1 VAGRPILSARPV
13 AALLASAALASAL
26 AHAPGAALAGEV
38 SVIEHAQAVASDAP
52 QPPPED
58 APWQPV
64 SLPDHW
70 RLSRPGFDGRLWYR
84 ARFDVPEGPIRTHA
98 LYAPRLSAGQLRFF
112 VNGRPLAWSQAYGDP
127 RPTDLHR
134 PLVFTVPP
142 AMLRPGGNVIH
153 VQVIGRADRHAGLT
167 RLAIGPGIAVRQQY
181 YEPRYDWQV
190 TSVAVF
196 AGALLVSGLVALFF
210 WRGEGRDPVPF
221 WFGVTALSWTLSAWL
236 LLWPPA
242 TSSEALRDV
251 LAFAARHL
259 YATPLL
265 VLCLRVGG
273 RRMRAV
279 EAGLWS
285 LFAIGCAASAVDGI
299 AYQAG
304 IGGAASLVYLALIVG
319 FLAWLVQLRRRDADC
334 PCVLLSLALV
344 TLVLFSGYD
353 WARWMGYADFD
364 GLLLAPFATPFLILA
379 LGANVVRRHAE
390 ARRAIERANRELEQR
405 VAEKAHEIE
414 RTWRRVE
421 QAQREQAVLRERQRI
436 MADMHDGL
444 GSGLVS
450 LASIVQARSA
460 DLGEIERRLD
470 DLLTELR
477 ATVDSLEPVEGDLG
491 VVLGNIRYR
500 MRSAIEASGARFQ
513 WKVEPLPLL
522 DDLTPDRV
530 LAIQRI
536 VLEALANALHHSRA
550 GEVALSAHADDA
562 RSEIVIR
569 VTDDGGGFDPTDTG
583 RGRGLRSMRE
593 RASKLGATLDIRS
606 APTDG
611 TEVKLRLSY
620 RKAEPAQSIADAH

>member
-1 VAGRPILSARPV
+1 AARH
-13 AALLASAALASAL
+13 AA
-26 AHAPGAALAGEV
+26 P
-38 SVIEHAQAVASDAP
+38 
-52 QPPPED
+52 
-58 APWQPV
+58 
-64 SLPDHW
+64 
-70 RLSRPGFDGRLWYR
+70 
-84 ARFDVPEGPIRTHA
+84 
-98 LYAPRLSAGQLRFF
+98 PRL
-112 VNGRPLAWSQAYGDP
+112 
-127 RPTDLHR
+127 
-134 PLVFTVPP
+134 
-142 AMLRPGGNVIH
+142 I
-153 VQVIGRADRHAGLT
+153 
-167 RLAIGPGIAVRQQY
+167 IGPGIVVRQQY

-190 TSVAVF
+190 TSVAAF
-196 AGALLVSGLVALFF
+196 AGALLVSGLVALSF

-242 TSSEALRDV
+242 TSNEALRDL
-251 LAFAARHL
+251 LAFATRHL

-273 RRMRAV
+273 RRMRAL

-285 LFAIGCAASAVDGI
+285 LFAIAGAASALDGI
-299 AYQAG
+299 PYAAG
-304 IGGAASLVYLALIVG
+304 ISGAVSFVYLALIVG
-319 FLAWLVQLRRRDADC
+319 FLAWLLQLRRRDADC

-344 TLVLFSGYD
+344 TLVLFSGHD

-405 VAEKAHEIE
+405 VAEKAREIE
-414 RTWRRVE
+414 QTWRRVE

-450 LASIVQARSA
+450 LASIVQARNA

-500 MRSAIEASGARFQ
+500 MRSAIEASGARFL
-513 WKVEPLPLL
+513 WKVEPLPPL

-530 LAIQRI
+530 LAVQRI
-536 VLEALANALHHSRA
+536 VLEALANALRHA
-550 GEVALSAHADDA
+550 GASVVALSARGDDA
-562 RSEIVIR
+562 RREIVIC
-569 VTDDGGGFDPTDTG
+569 VSDNGGGFDPTG
-583 RGRGLRSMRE
+583 SGHGRGLRSMRE
-593 RASKLGATLDIRS
+593 RAGKLGATLDIKS
-606 APTDG
+606 APADG
-611 TEVKLRLSY
+611 TEVTLRLNYPQAKSE
-620 RKAEPAQSIADAH
+620 RSITDAH